1 MQLNNMPNTEQV
13 TIPGVSHDLGR
24 TTKSDIFNTKVME
37 FLAKY
42 DS

>member
-1 MQLNNMPNTEQV
+1 MPNAELV

-24 TTKSDIFNTKVME
+24 NTKADVFNTKVME
-37 FLAKY
+37 FLAKH